1 MDAGEWIVVIIAAFS
16 VLCAVLY
23 IIGRFGRGYAQKRDL
38 SFQTRFA
45 KKRVMVAYE
54 NALTQM
60 ELRFHIN
67 KLVLAKGDGKEMG
80 IPLSCIAQVICR
92 KEESENGFS
101 FQVQFR
107 PEDGRL
113 DMLTIQSTEDLEE
126 LFRKI
131 LPEHKVH
138 KAAEKEGND
147 REGC

>member
-1 MDAGEWIVVIIAAFS
+1 MNAGEWIVVIIAAFS

-23 IIGRFGRGYAQKRDL
+23 IIGCFGRGYAQKRDL

-60 ELRFHIN
+60 ELRFHVN
-67 KLVLAKGDGKEMG
+67 KLVLAKDEGKEME
-80 IPLSCIAQVICR
+80 IPLSCIARVICR

-107 PEDGRL
+107 PDDGHL
-113 DMLTIQSTEDLEE
+113 DMLTIQSSEDLEE

-138 KAAEKEGND
+138 HGEEKE
-147 REGC
+147 